1 MARRRRSLDGMAL
14 EEVALLYE
22 PLNFILSAVINHHL
36 QAQVKNCTQEDL
48 QLLIL
53 LRESFYVD
61 DCV

>member
-1 MARRRRSLDGMAL
+1 MAL
-14 EEVALLYE
+14 EEVALRYE
-22 PLNFILSAVINHHL
+22 PFILSAVINHHL